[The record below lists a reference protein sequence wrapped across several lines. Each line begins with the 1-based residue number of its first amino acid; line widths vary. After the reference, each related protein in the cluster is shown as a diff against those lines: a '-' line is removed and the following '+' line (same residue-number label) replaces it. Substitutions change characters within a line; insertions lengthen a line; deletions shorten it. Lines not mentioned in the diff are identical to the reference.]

1 MPSRGQVAF
10 AASLCYP
17 LKMDRTAAL
26 EILRRSEAAL
36 RARGVSHAALFGSV
50 ARGESR
56 PDSDIDI
63 MIEIDPD
70 KTVGI
75 YDYVDLKEYI
85 VALFD
90 NPVDVIN
97 RDSLKPHIAPAAT
110 AQAIY
115 AF

>member
-1 MPSRGQVAF
+1 
-10 AASLCYP
+10 
-17 LKMDRTAAL
+17 MDRNAAL

-36 RARGVSHAALFGSV
+36 RARGVSHAAFFGSV

-75 YDYVDLKEYI
+75 YDYVDLKDFI
-85 VALFD
+85 AALFEG
-90 NPVDVIN
+90 PVDVIN
-97 RDSLKPHIAPAAT
+97 RDSLKPHIGPAAT
-110 AQAIY
+110 AEAIY

>member
-1 MPSRGQVAF
+1 
-10 AASLCYP
+10 
-17 LKMDRTAAL
+17 MDRAAAL

-50 ARGESR
+50 ARGEAR

-75 YDYVDLKEYI
+75 YDYVDLKVYI
-85 VALFD
+85 ATLFD
-90 NPVDVIN
+90 GPVDVIN
-97 RDSLKPHIAPAAT
+97 RDALKPHVGPVAT
-110 AQAIY
+110 AEAIY